1 MYSDLLTWRRY
12 RYLKMGAAL
21 LLVSVLIF
29 MFQGVEY
36 GQPANGGTWPGY
48 ILGTLGAVMIVWL
61 SMLGIRKRSYR
72 SKTGT
77 VQGWTSAH
85 IYVGTALLIVG
96 TLHSAAQMGWNIHT
110 LAWALMVI
118 VIVSGF
124 VGTYAYVHLPQRMIT
139 NRENRSRDSW
149 LQELSDVDDAI
160 RSNSQRCDA
169 DLQVQLVS
177 ALDATRLGGSFW
189 RHLRGIDSSVLQP
202 AVGQVTNN
210 QDQGFL
216 LSLLSQRVPNA
227 RERREAELLNDLLGL
242 VARRRVILAVLRRDA
257 RSDLWLKLWLV
268 VHVPT
273 TIALLLALTL
283 HIVSVFL
290 YW

>member
-85 IYVGTALLIVG
+85 VYIGTALLIVG

-124 VGTYAYVHLPQRMIT
+124 VGTYAYLHLPQRMIT

-160 RSNSQRCDA
+160 RGNSQRCDA

-202 AVGQVTNN
+202 AVGQVANN

>member
-36 GQPANGGTWPGY
+36 GQPANGGTLPGY

-85 IYVGTALLIVG
+85 VYIGTALLIVG

-124 VGTYAYVHLPQRMIT
+124 VGTYAYLHLPQRMIT

-160 RSNSQRCDA
+160 RGNSQRCDA

-202 AVGQVTNN
+202 AVGQVANN

>member
-12 RYLKMGAAL
+12 RYFKMGAAL

-124 VGTYAYVHLPQRMIT
+124 VGTYAYLHLPQRMIT

-202 AVGQVTNN
+202 AVGQVANN

>member
-12 RYLKMGAAL
+12 RYLKVGAAL
-21 LLVSVLIF
+21 LSMSVLIF
-29 MFQGVEY
+29 SFQGVEY

-72 SKTGT
+72 SQTGT

-85 IYVGTALLIVG
+85 IYLGTSLLVIG

-110 LAWALMVI
+110 LAWVLMVI

-124 VGTYAYVHLPQRMIT
+124 VGTYAYLHLPQRMIN

-149 LQELSDVDDAI
+149 LKELSDIDDTI

-169 DLQVQLVS
+169 DLQAQLIS

-189 RHLRGIDSSVLQP
+189 RHLRGTDSSVLQP
-202 AVGQVTNN
+202 EVGKVADNR
-210 QDQGFL
+210 DQGYL
-216 LSLLSQRVPNA
+216 LALLSQRAPNA
-227 RERREAELLNDLLGL
+227 RERREAELINDLLGL

-257 RSDLWLKLWLV
+257 RSDLWLKLWLI

-283 HIVSVFL
+283 HVVSVFL

>member
-12 RYLKMGAAL
+12 RYLKMGVAL
-21 LLVSVLIF
+21 LSVSVLIF

-48 ILGTLGAVMIVWL
+48 ILGTLGAIMIVWL

-124 VGTYAYVHLPQRMIT
+124 VGTYAYLHLPQRMIT
-139 NRENRSRDSW
+139 HRENRSRDSW

-202 AVGQVTNN
+202 AVGQVATN
-210 QDQGFL
+210 QDQRFL

-227 RERREAELLNDLLGL
+227 RERREAELLNDLLSL

>member
-124 VGTYAYVHLPQRMIT
+124 VGTYAYLHLPQRMIT

-202 AVGQVTNN
+202 AVGQVANN

-227 RERREAELLNDLLGL
+227 RERREAELLNDLLSL

-273 TIALLLALTL
+273 TIALLLALIL

>member
-1 MYSDLLTWRRY
+1 VYSDLLTWRRY
-12 RYLKMGAAL
+12 RYLKVGAAL
-21 LLVSVLIF
+21 LSVSVLIF
-29 MFQGVEY
+29 MFQGVDY

-48 ILGTLGAVMIVWL
+48 ILGTLGALMIVWL

-72 SKTGT
+72 SRTGT

-85 IYVGTALLIVG
+85 IYLGTSLLIVG

-124 VGTYAYVHLPQRMIT
+124 VGTYAYLHLPQRMIS

-149 LQELSDVDDAI
+149 LQELADVDDAI
-160 RSNSQRCDA
+160 RSSSQRCDA
-169 DLQVQLVS
+169 DLQAQLVS
-177 ALDATRLGGSFW
+177 ALDATRLGSSFW
-189 RHLRGIDSSVLQP
+189 RHLRGLDSSVLQP
-202 AVGQVTNN
+202 AVGEIANN
-210 QDQGFL
+210 QDQSYL
-216 LSLLSQRVPNA
+216 LALLSQRVPDA
-227 RERREAELLNDLLGL
+227 RERREAELLNDLLAL
-242 VARRRVILAVLRRDA
+242 VARRRVILGVLRRDA
-257 RSDLWLKLWLV
+257 RSDLLLKLWLV

>member
-124 VGTYAYVHLPQRMIT
+124 VGTYAYLHLPQRMIT

-202 AVGQVTNN
+202 AVGQVANN

-227 RERREAELLNDLLGL
+227 RERREAELLNDLLSL

>member
-1 MYSDLLTWRRY
+1 VYSDLLTWRRY
-12 RYLKMGAAL
+12 RYLKVGTAL
-21 LLVSVLIF
+21 LSVSVLIF
-29 MFQGVEY
+29 LFQGVDY

-48 ILGTLGAVMIVWL
+48 ILGTLGALMIVWL

-72 SKTGT
+72 SRTGT

-85 IYVGTALLIVG
+85 IYLGTSLLIVG

-124 VGTYAYVHLPQRMIT
+124 VGTYAYLHLPQRMIN

-149 LQELSDVDDAI
+149 LQELADVDDAI
-160 RSNSQRCDA
+160 RSSSQRCDA
-169 DLQVQLVS
+169 DLQAQLVS
-177 ALDATRLGGSFW
+177 ALDATRLGSSFW
-189 RHLRGIDSSVLQP
+189 RHLRGLDSSVLQP
-202 AVGQVTNN
+202 AVGEIANN
-210 QDQGFL
+210 QDQSYL
-216 LSLLSQRVPNA
+216 LALLSQRVPDA
-227 RERREAELLNDLLGL
+227 RERREAELLNDLLAL
-242 VARRRVILAVLRRDA
+242 VARRRVILGVLRRDA
-257 RSDLWLKLWLV
+257 RSDLLLKLWLV

>member
-12 RYLKMGAAL
+12 RYLKLGAAL
-21 LLVSVLIF
+21 LSVSVLIF

-85 IYVGTALLIVG
+85 VYIGTALLIVG

-118 VIVSGF
+118 VILSGF
-124 VGTYAYVHLPQRMIT
+124 VGTYAYLHLPQRMIT

-202 AVGQVTNN
+202 AVGQVANN

>member
-12 RYLKMGAAL
+12 RYLKLGAAL
-21 LLVSVLIF
+21 LSVSVLIF

-61 SMLGIRKRSYR
+61 SMLGIRKRNYR

-124 VGTYAYVHLPQRMIT
+124 VGTYAYLHLPQRMIT
-139 NRENRSRDSW
+139 HRENRSRDSW

-202 AVGQVTNN
+202 AVGQVANN

-227 RERREAELLNDLLGL
+227 RERREAELLNDLLSL

>member
-12 RYLKMGAAL
+12 RYLKVGAAL
-21 LLVSVLIF
+21 LSVSVLIF
-29 MFQGVEY
+29 MFQGVDY

-48 ILGTLGAVMIVWL
+48 ILGTLGALMIVWL

-72 SKTGT
+72 SRTGT

-85 IYVGTALLIVG
+85 IYLGTSLLIVG

-124 VGTYAYVHLPQRMIT
+124 VGTYAYLHLPQRMIS

-149 LQELSDVDDAI
+149 LQELADVDDAI
-160 RSNSQRCDA
+160 RSSSQRCDA
-169 DLQVQLVS
+169 DLQAQLVS
-177 ALDATRLGGSFW
+177 ALDATRLGSSFW
-189 RHLRGIDSSVLQP
+189 RHLRGLDSSVLQP
-202 AVGQVTNN
+202 AVGEIANN
-210 QDQGFL
+210 QDQSYL
-216 LSLLSQRVPNA
+216 LALLSQRVPDA
-227 RERREAELLNDLLGL
+227 RERREAELLNDLLAL
-242 VARRRVILAVLRRDA
+242 VARRRVILGVLRRDA
-257 RSDLWLKLWLV
+257 RSDLLLKLWLV

>member
-1 MYSDLLTWRRY
+1 
-12 RYLKMGAAL
+12 MGAAL

>member
-124 VGTYAYVHLPQRMIT
+124 VGTYAYLHLPQRMIT

-202 AVGQVTNN
+202 AVGQVANN

-242 VARRRVILAVLRRDA
+242 VSRRRVILAVLRRDA

>member
-1 MYSDLLTWRRY
+1 VYSDLLTWRRY
-12 RYLKMGAAL
+12 RYLKLGAAL
-21 LLVSVLIF
+21 LSVSVLIF

-72 SKTGT
+72 SRTGT

-85 IYVGTALLIVG
+85 VYIGTALLIVG

-118 VIVSGF
+118 VILSGF
-124 VGTYAYVHLPQRMIT
+124 VGTYAYLHLPQRMIT

-202 AVGQVTNN
+202 AVGQVANN